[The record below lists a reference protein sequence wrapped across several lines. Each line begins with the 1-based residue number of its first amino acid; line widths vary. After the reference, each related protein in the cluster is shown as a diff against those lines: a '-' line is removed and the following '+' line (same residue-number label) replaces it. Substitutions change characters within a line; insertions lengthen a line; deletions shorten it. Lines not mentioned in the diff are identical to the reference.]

1 MTDMKMIP
9 KAPPKVIAH
18 GDEILISWLAE
29 GPRIGVP
36 FTAVAKALAC
46 PVNSL
51 SDILGEAYVRKYLNH
66 ILHLAE
72 GELRAGRQGNIRIE
86 QI

>member
-1 MTDMKMIP
+1 MIP
-9 KAPPKVIAH
+9 KKPPSVIAH
-18 GDEILISWLAE
+18 GDEILITWLGE

-36 FTAVAKALAC
+36 FTAIAKALAC
-46 PVNSL
+46 PVSNL
-51 SDILGEAYVRKYLNH
+51 SDTLGEAYVRNHLNH

>member
-1 MTDMKMIP
+1 MIP
-9 KAPPKVIAH
+9 KTPPSVIAH
-18 GDEILISWLAE
+18 GDEILITWLAE

-36 FTAVAKALAC
+36 FTAIAKELAC

-51 SDILGEAYVRKYLNH
+51 SDILGEAYVRNRLNH
-66 ILHLAE
+66 ILRLADR
-72 GELRAGRQGNIRIE
+72 ELRAGKQGNIRIE